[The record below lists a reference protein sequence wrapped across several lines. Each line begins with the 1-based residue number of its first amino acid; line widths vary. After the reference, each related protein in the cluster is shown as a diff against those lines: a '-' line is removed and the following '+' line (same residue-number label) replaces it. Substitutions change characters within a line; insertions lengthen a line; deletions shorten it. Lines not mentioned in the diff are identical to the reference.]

1 MVGKL
6 ARFLAPIA
14 LAAVAVGVYLIVHA
28 TVVPRTAAGT
38 NTSSVIVTT
47 HRQPAHKKAR
57 PRPRFY
63 VVKSGD
69 TLSAISGKTGVSVV
83 QLGALNPSIANAP
96 NNLQTGQRLTL
107 RRRR

>member
-14 LAAVAVGVYLIVHA
+14 LAAVAVGVYLIIHS

-38 NTSSVIVTT
+38 NTSSVIVNN
-47 HRQPAHKKAR
+47 HRQPAAHHKAHRTPK
-57 PRPRFY
+57 FY

-69 TLSAISGKTGVSVV
+69 TLSAISGKTGVSVS
-83 QLGALNPSIANAP
+83 QLSTLNPSLANAP
-96 NNLQTGQRLTL
+96 NSLQTGQRLRL
-107 RRRR
+107 RH